1 MTQRLKGKEGRFRGS
16 LSGKRVDF
24 SSRTV
29 ISPDPNLKISD
40 VGVPTDVA
48 KKLTIPE
55 TVSQWNLDRL
65 KELVMNG
72 PNTYPGAN
80 YIIRPDGVKIRLDYV
95 TDRKAIADSLASGYI
110 VERHL
115 GDGDIVIFNQAAI
128 APPDVDHGA

>member
-1 MTQRLKGKEGRFRGS
+1 MLEYP
-16 LSGKRVDF
+16 V
-24 SSRTV
+24 
-29 ISPDPNLKISD
+29 
-40 VGVPTDVA
+40 DVA

-55 TVSQWNLDRL
+55 TVSQWNLERL

-95 TDRKAIADSLASGYI
+95 TDRKAIADSLALGYI

-115 GDGDIVIFNQAAI
+115 ADDDIVIFNRKPHSTECQSWPTASRCYHTAHSGSI
-128 APPDVDHGA
+128 LRSVRHTTLTLTETK